1 MSTLVSFETAL
12 PSSAATMAT
21 TSTASGPPAPPAA
34 LAACPTAA
42 SENSTSGGAWSAY
55 PMAMAI
61 AGPATA
67 LANPPI
73 SESAAMPVRSPRV
86 PKMVPMSSDANR
98 PCAIAPSAPMQ

>member
-1 MSTLVSFETAL
+1 
-12 PSSAATMAT
+12 
-21 TSTASGPPAPPAA
+21 
-34 LAACPTAA
+34 
-42 SENSTSGGAWSAY
+42 
-55 PMAMAI
+55 MAMAI